1 MRKKGLIYSGLG
13 LFAFLFIYV
22 SPFQSKAV
30 NMPYFDAMVGEG
42 HLKRTGPMVE
52 APSVE
57 KASLKKKTKT
67 VVFDGVTFSH
77 FLSLETESGA
87 RVAIAIDAGSFLLCP
102 GGIDKCT
109 SKYATPTKQEGANR
123 LIMHGTFSGRRYVV
137 ELYKDVFI
145 YRIQDK
151 NCLLG
156 YPHGCLIHGFSWNDL
171 YTNEFRH

>member
-13 LFAFLFIYV
+13 LSAFLFIYI

-77 FLSLETESGA
+77 FLSLETESKA
-87 RVAIAIDAGSFLLCP
+87 IVAIASESEQFLLCP
-102 GGIDKCT
+102 GGIENCITRYDT
-109 SKYATPTKQEGANR
+109 VTKQAGENKVLMYGS
-123 LIMHGTFSGRRYVV
+123 FSRRRYLV
-137 ELYKDVFI
+137 ELHKDIFI
-145 YRIQDK
+145 YRIQVE
-151 NCLLG
+151 NCFIG
-156 YPHGCLIHGFSWNDL
+156 YPHGCLIHSFSWHDL
-171 YTNEFRH
+171 YTYEFKR